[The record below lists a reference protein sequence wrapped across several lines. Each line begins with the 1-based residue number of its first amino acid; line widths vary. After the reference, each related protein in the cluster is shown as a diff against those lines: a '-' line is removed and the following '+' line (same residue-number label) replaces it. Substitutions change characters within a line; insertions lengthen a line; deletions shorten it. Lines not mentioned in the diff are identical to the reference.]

1 MNRAGRSPRRRRTQP
16 APTSGTV
23 TLLFTDIVASSLL
36 LQDLGDD
43 RAHRLRRAHF
53 RLLRDAL
60 SRHNGREVKSLGDG
74 LMAVFHSAVDAVGC
88 AIEMQQRVEAES
100 SKRGGVPVELR
111 IGLHAGEPVE
121 EERDYFGAPVVLAKR
136 LCDSAYGGGI
146 IASEVVRALVGTRN
160 GFQWED
166 FQWLALKDTSVPV
179 ATYSVVWDSSSR
191 SDQFLDTGHGSEW
204 EEFDDGVLRG
214 RNRRKL
220 LGLIGIGIL
229 ASAVV
234 IGGARLTRQGEDD
247 GARTTQS
254 PAGAHRSKTPTW
266 RRVALDDLRSPGAQ
280 QMIRLARGRFGLLAV
295 GYSGDLGSRDGAVWR
310 SNDGI
315 GWTAS
320 ESHGKLGGTGAQ
332 VMRGICYFRGGAIAV
347 GREAIAGDSD
357 AAAWRTSDGV
367 RWKRIASD
375 GAFSGPG
382 DQSAN
387 RVIATEKGL
396 LAVGYDARLGDWDA
410 AVWSSTDGR
419 RWEQVLVDPESVARG
434 TQQEMTSVTYSRHRF
449 VGIGWEGTTRGADAV
464 VWTSPNG
471 SSWQRATS
479 GPTTLGGIGT
489 QGMSGVVSGGPGFVA
504 VGWSTFR
511 DDRDAAIWT
520 SEDGTSWDPVPH
532 DETVFGGIGDQL
544 IWAITKTKSG
554 YTAVGRDGSG
564 GGLDGA
570 VWTSPDGCPGPEY
583 RRKSMS
589 SAVTPL
595 KRSSPWWRHVRGL
608 WQLDGAE
615 VTTNSTL
622 RCGSSNEIKASR
634 ATRLTTITTLL
645 C

>member
-1 MNRAGRSPRRRRTQP
+1 
-16 APTSGTV
+16 
-23 TLLFTDIVASSLL
+23 
-36 LQDLGDD
+36 
-43 RAHRLRRAHF
+43 
-53 RLLRDAL
+53 
-60 SRHNGREVKSLGDG
+60 
-74 LMAVFHSAVDAVGC
+74 
-88 AIEMQQRVEAES
+88 
-100 SKRGGVPVELR
+100 
-111 IGLHAGEPVE
+111 
-121 EERDYFGAPVVLAKR
+121 
-136 LCDSAYGGGI
+136 
-146 IASEVVRALVGTRN
+146 
-160 GFQWED
+160 
-166 FQWLALKDTSVPV
+166 
-179 ATYSVVWDSSSR
+179 
-191 SDQFLDTGHGSEW
+191 
-204 EEFDDGVLRG
+204 
-214 RNRRKL
+214 
-220 LGLIGIGIL
+220 
-229 ASAVV
+229 
-234 IGGARLTRQGEDD
+234 
-247 GARTTQS
+247 
-254 PAGAHRSKTPTW
+254 
-266 RRVALDDLRSPGAQ
+266 
-280 QMIRLARGRFGLLAV
+280 MIRLARGRFGLLAV

-320 ESHGKLGGTGAQ
+320 ESHGKLGGPGAQ

-347 GREAIAGDSD
+347 GREAISGDSD

-382 DQSAN
+382 DQSTN

-396 LAVGYDARLGDWDA
+396 LAVGYDARLGDWDV
-410 AVWSSTDGR
+410 AVWSSKDGR

-570 VWTSPDGCPGPEY
+570 VWTSPDGLSWTRVPAKEHVFGGDSSQEV
-583 RRKSMS
+583 KSLVETRS
-589 SAVTPL
+589 RLVATGWSGGDDEFDAAVWIL
-595 KRSSPWWRHVRGL
+595 K
-608 WQLDGAE
+608 
-615 VTTNSTL
+615 
-622 RCGSSNEIKASR
+622 
-634 ATRLTTITTLL
+634 
-645 C
+645 